1 MVEITIINRLQELS
15 QTYNTFES
23 LKLHPV
29 LSVKLGFC
37 LKIQK
42 VLFLVKMLKST
53 LMDINVVLQENLLI

>member
-29 LSVKLGFC
+29 HIRELGFC